1 LFVRGLGEKDA
12 EEALPEDYFQ
22 APTDWSRDGRFIAFT
37 NTTFAEIDNE
47 LKGDVWLIDMARGRK
62 VVRLI
67 NTPFHES
74 DPSFSPDGRW
84 LAFTS
89 DESGRSEVYLQAFD
103 AGDAPR
109 LVGERHLVS
118 RNGAGSIRWSRDGRE
133 LFYLAG
139 NGRLYAVPIAL
150 SPELKIGKPVDLFSI
165 GTEARAALHS
175 QIGFDVSPDGQR
187 FLVPI
192 VTSSE
197 KSEIVVI
204 QNWEIALPGSSRD
217 LKQF

>member
-1 LFVRGLGEKDA
+1 
-12 EEALPEDYFQ
+12 
-22 APTDWSRDGRFIAFT
+22 
-37 NTTFAEIDNE
+37 
-47 LKGDVWLIDMARGRK
+47 M
-62 VVRLI
+62 

-89 DESGRSEVYLQAFD
+89 DESGRSEVYVQGFD
-103 AGDAPR
+103 ASDSPR

-118 RNGAGSIRWSRDGRE
+118 RDGAGSIRWSRNGRE
-133 LFYLAG
+133 LFYLG
-139 NGRLYAVPIAL
+139 WNGRLYAAPITL
-150 SPELKIGKPVDLFSI
+150 SPELKIGNPVDLFTIS
-165 GTEARAALHS
+165 TEARAAIHS
-175 QIGFDVSPDGQR
+175 QIGFDVAPDGQR

-204 QNWEIALPGSSRD
+204 QNWEIALQRNSAR
-217 LKQF
+217 